1 MVYFIVCVNSG
12 TLHFKIIL
20 RPFHGNHVLTF
31 KHLPEKD
38 KFVGQRSEV
47 KRSEKRITKKL
58 KNIVIHLFFKIILRP
73 FNEHYVLTFLLHFLY
88 KTINN
93 KLYFRLQKIF
103 NLTQLTNS
111 ALAQSVRRPTVVQ
124 ATPGS
129 ITLVPVIPHNL
140 RLGRLFWN
148 KRTDGQLTNCG
159 EGQKRSVI

>member
-1 MVYFIVCVNSG
+1 MHYLKGSSRVDGQRVEV
-12 TLHFKIIL
+12 
-20 RPFHGNHVLTF
+20 
-31 KHLPEKD
+31 
-38 KFVGQRSEV
+38 VGQSSEA

-58 KNIVIHLFFKIILRP
+58 KTIVVHLFFKIILRP
-73 FNEHYVLTFLLHFLY
+73 FNEHYVLTFLLHLFY

-140 RLGRLFWN
+140 GLGRLFWN